1 MLTWV
6 SLAITVLT
14 GVTLLIKY
22 LLSDKRKIAQL
33 KARQYELEE
42 KLRRALAVND
52 TVAISSISIEL
63 ERVRTSLASYP
74 DAK

>member
-1 MLTWV
+1 MGWV
-6 SLAITVLT
+6 SLAIAVIT

-33 KARQYELEE
+33 KARQYELEQ
-42 KLRRALAVND
+42 KLRKALADNN
-52 TVAISSISIEL
+52 TVAISQLSIEL
-63 ERVRTSLASYP
+63 ERVRLELKGYS